1 MDITDF
7 WFALGMAADSGVLF
21 AGFGLMAREHFR
33 RVGGL
38 LFFRIGRFGGSV
50 YLAKES

>member
-1 MDITDF
+1 MSDF
-7 WFALGMAADSGVLF
+7 WFLLGMTADAGVLW

-38 LFFRIGRFGGSV
+38 IFFRIGRFGGSF
-50 YLAKES
+50 YLAKGV